1 MSIPAARLDGLRVV
15 YSVSRLNREARFVL
29 NECFGGLWVEG
40 EISNLS
46 MPASG
51 HLYFTLKDAEAQVR
65 CAMFRPQVRALP
77 KPPRNGDHV
86 QVLAQVG
93 LYEPRGDFQLVV
105 EALEAAGDGALLQA
119 FEALKRRLAA
129 EGLFDAA
136 RKRPVPALPRC
147 VGVIASP
154 TGAAV
159 RDVLTVLRRR
169 CPSIPVI
176 VFPAKAQGSEAKH
189 EIAAALEQADR
200 SGLCDVLI
208 LARGGGSLEDLWAY
222 NEECVARAIDACK
235 TPVIAGIGHEID
247 FTIADLAA
255 DLRAA
260 TPSAAAE
267 AASPDRAEW
276 LERFQRLESRL
287 VQGLG
292 VVLERQAR
300 RLDYV
305 EQRLQRVHPQ
315 ERLGAQSQRLDEWE
329 ARLARAWQLN
339 LEQARSRLDGLD
351 NALRRHDPETRIDRL
366 DAERERLE
374 QRLAAAIQQAIAS
387 RQSAGAA
394 LAQRLHALSPLATL
408 ARGYAIARDAATGR
422 ILHGCGE
429 VQPGDRLAIRLPDGE
444 VLAVAEAV
452 HKDGASTGTGC

>member
-1 MSIPAARLDGLRVV
+1 MRVPADLLDGLRVV

-29 NECFGGLWVEG
+29 SECFGSLWVEG

-46 MPASG
+46 APASG

-136 RKRPVPALPRC
+136 RKKPIPALPRC

-189 EIAAALEQADR
+189 EITAALERADR

-208 LARGGGSLEDLWAY
+208 VARGGGSLEDLWAY
-222 NEECVARAIDACK
+222 NEECVARAIYACA
-235 TPVIAGIGHEID
+235 TPVIAGIGHEVD
-247 FTIADLAA
+247 FTIADWAA
-255 DLRAA
+255 DFRAA

-287 VQGLG
+287 AQGLG
-292 VVLERQAR
+292 VVLERQSR
-300 RLDYV
+300 RLDYL

-315 ERLGAQSQRLDEWE
+315 ERLGAQSQRLDELE
-329 ARLARAWQLN
+329 ARLARAWQSNLAQAEARLN
-339 LEQARSRLDGLD
+339 GLD
-351 NALRRHDPETRIDRL
+351 SRLRRHDPPPRIKSL
-366 DAERERLE
+366 EQARERLE
-374 QRLAAAIQQAIAS
+374 QRLSAAIQQALAS
-387 RQSAGAA
+387 RQGANAA

-408 ARGYAIARDAATGR
+408 ARGYAIACDAATGR
-422 ILHGCGE
+422 ILHACGE

-444 VLAVAEAV
+444 VLAVVEAAR
-452 HKDGASTGTGC
+452 KDDAS